1 MSASVTAKGALSPPE
16 SARLAELEPI
26 IERGMGTFK
35 SVGDAL
41 AEISDR
47 RLYRATHDSFKQYV
61 QDKYEMCVS
70 RAYQLIE
77 GAEVIKLLP
86 PEMSTIVDTENK
98 ARELAK
104 VAPKK
109 RAKVLEVAASNG
121 RVTAKAIK
129 QAAEAENAQV
139 VTNVEAIKPESSTP
153 PTEESKRQEEEWA
166 RRDAELLALVED
178 FYRQVS
184 SRFSPDEVR
193 YAGGLFNSM
202 IQKAEVAALPKTEA
216 A

>member
-1 MSASVTAKGALSPPE
+1 
-16 SARLAELEPI
+16 
-26 IERGMGTFK
+26 
-35 SVGDAL
+35 
-41 AEISDR
+41 
-47 RLYRATHDSFKQYV
+47 
-61 QDKYEMCVS
+61 
-70 RAYQLIE
+70 
-77 GAEVIKLLP
+77 
-86 PEMSTIVDTENK
+86 VDTENK

-104 VAPKK
+104 IEPKK

-129 QAAEAENAQV
+129 LAAEAENPEAV
-139 VTNVEAIKPESSTP
+139 SHVEVIKPESSTP

-184 SRFSPDEVR
+184 SRFSPDEVSH
-193 YAGGLFNSM
+193 AACLFNSM
-202 IQKAEVAALPKTEA
+202 IQKAKVAALPKTEA